1 MFSWVGVCFQWAI
14 VSTLMLYITRHLHF
28 SPLALGWLLS
38 CYGLAT
44 MFSEAVLVRI
54 IVPRIGEIHAIMS
67 DAIVLLYERVPS
79 S

>member
-1 MFSWVGVCFQWAI
+1 
-14 VSTLMLYITRHLHF
+14 MLYITRHLHF

-54 IVPRIGEIHAIMS
+54 IVPRIGEIHAMMS
-67 DAIVLLYERVPS
+67 DSFSPTLLERDYPHS
-79 S
+79 STRI

>member
-1 MFSWVGVCFQWAI
+1 MGWCYFQWAI

-67 DAIVLLYERVPS
+67 DSIVLLSDRVS
-79 S
+79 SS